1 MMGFNRTSI
10 TEGISDT
17 IRDTLLQ
24 QEGVTTR
31 YSTRTNSYAFFEAAT
46 HHERPL
52 GTDNTWNCQATGMW
66 VMGAVET
73 IHNSSEVDILLNQ
86 MFCDNVINE
95 RYHITGMPIFTAT
108 AMSETPVVLTTTMI
122 VQDAGTTPST
132 TGDGFSMD
140 DILEGRVSVRP
151 PIGTVKILDVR
162 VRVHCWQL
170 NGNPASNVD
179 FAWTC
184 LAEGVITTKQ

>member
-1 MMGFNRTSI
+1 MGLGRTRI
-10 TEGISDT
+10 TERYTDYLREMIQ
-17 IRDTLLQ
+17 Q

-31 YSTRTNSYAFFEAAT
+31 YSTRSNAYAFFEAAT

-52 GTDNTWNCQATGMW
+52 HSEMTWTCQATGMW
-66 VMGAVET
+66 VMGAIET
-73 IHNSSEVDILLNQ
+73 IHNSSEVDIFLNE

-108 AMSETPVVLTTTMI
+108 AHSETPVVITTSMF

-132 TGDGFSMD
+132 SADGVSID
-140 DILEGRVSVRP
+140 DIAAGRVTVRP
-151 PIGTVKILDVR
+151 PIGTVKILNVR
-162 VRVHCWQL
+162 VRVHCWLL
-170 NGNPASNVD
+170 NGNPAPNVD

-184 LAEGVITTKQ
+184 LAEGVITTKP